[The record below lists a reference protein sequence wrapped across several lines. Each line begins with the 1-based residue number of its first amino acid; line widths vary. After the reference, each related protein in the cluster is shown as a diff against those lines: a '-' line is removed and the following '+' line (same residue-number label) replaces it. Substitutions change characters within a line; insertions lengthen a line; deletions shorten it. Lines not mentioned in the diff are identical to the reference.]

1 MHILYN
7 NIDIMESIGRI
18 NKYDNLKGLA
28 IILIVLGHMCL
39 FPTIKGVIYIIHLP
53 IFFFVAGYFSK
64 IGPDEPIKAFKRLF
78 IPFFVFCIIYE
89 LFDIF
94 VMGGTL
100 SKKMFVN
107 PGYALWFLISLFT
120 MKMLLPILDKLRY
133 PILTAFIL
141 ALLIG
146 FIDVDLLGIS
156 RTFVF
161 LPIFLVGFY
170 YKDLSKKIKFRIE
183 NNLVLV
189 LLLILTLVSCVIVAY
204 NVPFDMILFKAPYKN
219 YNILNILIRAVILIL
234 GGANVLILNKLMTNS
249 ENILTKFGR
258 NSMSVYVLHVYFVVL
273 LRPIMQP
280 LYANR
285 PILFLIAMVVISLA
299 IVYVLSRDFV
309 SKGVNKLTDSVYNL
323 ITKNV

>member
-1 MHILYN
+1 
-7 NIDIMESIGRI
+7 MESVGRI

-39 FPTIKGVIYIIHLP
+39 FPVLKSVIYIIHLP

-64 IGPDEPIKAFKRLF
+64 IGLDEPIKAFKRLLVPF
-78 IPFFVFCIIYE
+78 IVFCIIYE

-100 SKKMFVN
+100 NKKMFIN

-170 YKDLSKKIKFRIE
+170 YNDLSEKINFKIE

-204 NVPFDMILFKAPYKN
+204 NVPFDMVLLKAPYKN

-234 GGANVLILNKLMTNS
+234 GGVNVLILNKLMTNS

-273 LRPIMQP
+273 LRPIMKSF
-280 LYANR
+280 YAHHAK
-285 PILFLIAMVVISLA
+285 LFLIAMIVISLA
-299 IVYVLSRDFV
+299 IVYLLSRDFV
-309 SKGVNKLTDSVYNL
+309 SKGVNKLTDSVYN
-323 ITKNV
+323 IVTKNV